1 LQITNPIRRI
11 KLEVARR
18 IATVTLAHPPV
29 NVIDIPMMEQL
40 LAALAEIEQRDDV
53 CAVLFRGEGKGFS
66 AGVDIAAHTPEKI
79 EEMLAKFHSVIRAI
93 AKSEKVAV
101 AQVHGNCLGGGAEL
115 ALMCDIVYTDIDA
128 TWGFPEIKL
137 ACYPP
142 VACAALAGVIGQK
155 RAAELIFTGE
165 SFTGRDAMLM
175 GLATACGSVDEVEE
189 QTQKTLAR
197 LTKLSG
203 AALKMA
209 KRAFYGWDAMHL
221 DKGLIRAEKI
231 YLEELMKTE
240 DVREGVDAWAE
251 KRAPKWKNR

>member
-1 LQITNPIRRI
+1 
-11 KLEVARR
+11 
-18 IATVTLAHPPV
+18 
-29 NVIDIPMMEQL
+29 MMEQL

>member
-1 LQITNPIRRI
+1 LKKIRVSVEGR
-11 KLEVARR
+11 VAK
-18 IATVTLAHPPV
+18 ITLANAPV
-29 NVIDIPMMEQL
+29 NVIDIAMMEEL
-40 LAALAEIEQRDDV
+40 AAALAEIERRDDV

-79 EEMLAKFHSVIRAI
+79 EEMLTKFHGVIRAV
-93 AKSEKVAV
+93 AKAEKVTV

-142 VACAALAGVIGQK
+142 VACAALASVIGQK

-165 SFTGRDAMLM
+165 NFTGRDAMLM
-175 GLATACGSVDEVEE
+175 GLATACDSIQEVEE
-189 QTQKTLAR
+189 QTQKTLER
-197 LTKLSG
+197 LTKISG

-221 DKGLIRAEKI
+221 DKGLARAEKI
-231 YLEELMKTE
+231 YLEELMKTD
-240 DVREGVDAWAE
+240 DVREGVQAWTE
-251 KRAPKWKNR
+251 KRPPKWKHR

>member
-1 LQITNPIRRI
+1 MSRI
-11 KLEVARR
+11 KLTYSER
-18 IATVTLAHPPV
+18 IASVTLANPPV
-29 NVIDIPMMEQL
+29 NVIDIPMMEEL
-40 LAALAEIEQRDDV
+40 TAVLAEIEQRDDV
-53 CAVLFRGEGKGFS
+53 CAILFRGDGKGFS

-79 EEMLAKFHSVIRAI
+79 EEMLTKFHGVIRAI
-93 AKSEKVAV
+93 AKSEKITL

-142 VACAALAGVIGQK
+142 VACAALASVIGQK

-165 SFTGRDAMLM
+165 SFTGRDAMLI
-175 GLATACGSVDEVEE
+175 GLATACGSIEEVEE
-189 QTQKTLAR
+189 QTQKTLQR
-197 LTKLSG
+197 LSKLSG

-221 DKGLIRAEKI
+221 DKGLAKAEKI
-231 YLEELMKTE
+231 YLVELMKTE
-240 DVREGVDAWAE
+240 DVGEGVDAWTE
-251 KRAPKWKNR
+251 KRPPKWKHR

>member
-1 LQITNPIRRI
+1 
-11 KLEVARR
+11 
-18 IATVTLAHPPV
+18 
-29 NVIDIPMMEQL
+29 MMEEL
-40 LAALAEIEQRDDV
+40 TAALAEIEQRDDV

-79 EEMLAKFHSVIRAI
+79 EEMLGKFHGVIRAI
-93 AKSEKVAV
+93 AKSEKVTL

-115 ALMCDIVYTDIDA
+115 ALVCDIVYTDIDA

-142 VACAALAGVIGQK
+142 VACAALASVIGQK

-165 SFTGRDAMLM
+165 SFSGEQAMTL
-175 GLATACGSVDEVEE
+175 GLATASWTGAELQE
-189 QTQKTLAR
+189 QTERTLER
-197 LTKLSG
+197 LRQLSG
-203 AALKMA
+203 SALKMA

-221 DKGLIRAEKI
+221 DKGLARAEKV

-240 DVREGVDAWAE
+240 DAREGVNAWAE
-251 KRAPKWKNR
+251 KRPPKWKNR

>member
-1 LQITNPIRRI
+1 LSRI
-11 KLEVARR
+11 KVTYSDRAAT
-18 IATVTLAHPPV
+18 IALAQPPV
-29 NVIDIPMMEQL
+29 NVIDIPMMDEL
-40 LAALAEIEQRDDV
+40 LSALAEIEQREDV
-53 CAVLFRGEGKGFS
+53 CAVLFRGDGKGFS

-79 EEMLAKFHSVIRAI
+79 EEMLAKFHGVVRMI
-93 AKSEKVAV
+93 AKSEKVTM

-142 VACAALAGVIGQK
+142 VACAALAGVVGQK

-165 SFTGRDAMLM
+165 SFSGEQAMNL
-175 GLATACGSVDEVEE
+175 GLATASFTSAELQS
-189 QTQKTLAR
+189 QTDRTLGR
-197 LTKLSG
+197 LRQLSG
-203 AALKMA
+203 SALKLA

-221 DKGLIRAEKI
+221 DKGLARAEKI

-240 DVREGVDAWAE
+240 DVREGVNAWAE
-251 KRAPKWKNR
+251 KRPPKWKHR

>member
-1 LQITNPIRRI
+1 MSRI
-11 KLEVARR
+11 KLTYSER
-18 IATVTLAHPPV
+18 IASVTLANPPV
-29 NVIDIPMMEQL
+29 NVIDIPMMEEL
-40 LAALAEIEQRDDV
+40 TAVLAEIEQRDDV
-53 CAVLFRGEGKGFS
+53 CAILFRGDGKGFS

-79 EEMLAKFHSVIRAI
+79 EEMLTKFHGVIRAI
-93 AKSEKVAV
+93 AKSEKITL

-142 VACAALAGVIGQK
+142 VACAALASVIGQK

-165 SFTGRDAMLM
+165 SFTGRDAMLI
-175 GLATACGSVDEVEE
+175 GLATACGSIKEVEE
-189 QTQKTLAR
+189 QTQKTLQR
-197 LTKLSG
+197 LSKLSG

-221 DKGLIRAEKI
+221 DKGLAKAEKI
-231 YLEELMKTE
+231 YLVELMKTE
-240 DVREGVDAWAE
+240 DVGEGVDAWTE
-251 KRAPKWKNR
+251 KRPPKWKHR

>member
-1 LQITNPIRRI
+1 MQRIRFSYD
-11 KLEVARR
+11 ART
-18 IATVTLAHPPV
+18 ATITLANAPV
-29 NVIDIPMMEQL
+29 NVIDIAMMEEL
-40 LAALAEIEQRDDV
+40 AAALAEIERRDDV

-79 EEMLAKFHSVIRAI
+79 EEMLTKFHGVIRAV
-93 AKSEKVAV
+93 AKAEKVTV

-115 ALMCDIVYTDIDA
+115 ALACDIVYTDIDA

-142 VACAALAGVIGQK
+142 VACAALASVIGQK

-165 SFTGRDAMLM
+165 NFTGRDAMLM
-175 GLATACGSVDEVEE
+175 GLATACDSIQEVEE
-189 QTQKTLAR
+189 QTQKTLER
-197 LTKLSG
+197 LTKISG

-221 DKGLIRAEKI
+221 DKGLARAEKI
-231 YLEELMKTE
+231 YLEELMKTD
-240 DVREGVDAWAE
+240 DVREGVQAWTE
-251 KRAPKWKNR
+251 KRPPKWKHR